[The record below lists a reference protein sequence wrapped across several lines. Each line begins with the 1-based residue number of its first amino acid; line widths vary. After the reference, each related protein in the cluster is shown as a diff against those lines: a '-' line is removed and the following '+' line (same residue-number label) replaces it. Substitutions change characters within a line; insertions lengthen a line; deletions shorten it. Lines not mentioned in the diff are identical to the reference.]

1 MATQQATI
9 NVRMDS
15 ALKERAG
22 AVLESYGI
30 STTQAIT
37 RLWEEMA
44 QSPAIPDF
52 ISGADKSARAAEV
65 HRKLDVLKSMAGCV
79 KAHTPPPASSKE
91 LRSTMYDDKYRDYLE
106 LQ

>member
-22 AVLESYGI
+22 AVLESHGI

-44 QSPAIPDF
+44 QSRAVPDF
-52 ISGADKSARAAEV
+52 ISGVDKSARAAEV
-65 HRKLDVLKSMAGCV
+65 QRKLDVLKGMAGCV
-79 KAHTPPPASSKE
+79 KVHTPPPANGKE
-91 LRSTMYDDKYRDYLE
+91 LRNTIYGGKYCDYLE